1 MQKLAS
7 ILLIDDDLTNN
18 FLNELLLQRL
28 EVADQVLTA
37 ESGEAALELLARP
50 GAVEPAL
57 ILLDVNM
64 PGLTGLEFLEQYQ
77 RQREAQTQASVVVM
91 LTTTM
96 DAKDLARINELH
108 IDGLVSKPLTE
119 EKVNQLLQL
128 HFQRSLPVR

>member
-1 MQKLAS
+1 MQKLPS
-7 ILLIDDDLTNN
+7 ILLIDDDSTNN

-28 EVADQVLTA
+28 EVADQVLVA

-64 PGLTGLEFLEQYQ
+64 PGLTGLEFPEHYQ
-77 RQREAQTQASVVVM
+77 QQREAQTHASVVVM
-91 LTTTM
+91 LTTPM

-128 HFQRSLPVR
+128 HFQRSLPAR